1 MINIIGLGEMGCDLA
16 DEFAKQNT
24 YEVYKIGIGLP
35 KTKRS
40 RGLKKEKTP
49 EKYETNCPPMKHFF
63 KDLTGRSILLVNG
76 GEQTALASLKILEQ
90 THPWSTTV
98 VYIQPDIGALNEETK
113 KSERVAFNVLQEYA
127 RSGAISKIL
136 LFNIPKIEEAMGEVP
151 IIGHK
156 EAIYQYIFSSLN
168 LINYFEHSEP
178 VLSVD
183 SDAIDWSRIMTISMI
198 SLDEAS
204 ERKFFDL
211 ENIKE
216 RMYYCGINENELRN
230 DNKLLT
236 KLKDLIDSQREGQQR
251 TSYRVYS
258 TTYEEPHVFCIQS
271 SAAIQGH
278 TEGA

>member
-16 DEFAKQNT
+16 DEFAKHNT
-24 YEVYKIGIGLP
+24 YEIYKIGIGLP

-49 EKYETNCPPMKHFF
+49 EKYETNCPAMKHFF

-76 GEQTALASLKILEQ
+76 GEQTALASLKVLEQ
-90 THPWSTTV
+90 TRPWSTTV
-98 VYIQPDIGALNEETK
+98 VYIQPDKSALNAETK
-113 KSERVAFNVLQEYA
+113 KSEKVVFNVLQEYA

-136 LFNIPKIEEAMGEVP
+136 LFNIPKVEEAMGEVP
-151 IIGHK
+151 IIGYK
-156 EAIYQYIFSSLN
+156 ETLYQYIVSSLN

-183 SDAIDWSRIMTISMI
+183 SDAVNWSRIMTISMI
-198 SLDEAS
+198 SLDES
-204 ERKFFDL
+204 REKKFFDL

-216 RMYYCGINENELRN
+216 RMYYCGINEDELRN

-258 TTYEEPHVFCIQS
+258 TTYEEPHVFCVQS

-278 TEGA
+278 EESA

>member
-16 DEFAKQNT
+16 DEFAKQDT
-24 YEVYKIGIGLP
+24 YEVYKIGVGLP

-40 RGLKKEKTP
+40 RGFKKEKNL
-49 EKYETNCPPMKHFF
+49 EKYEINCPPMKHFF
-63 KDLTGRSILLVNG
+63 KELAGRSILLVNG
-76 GEQTALASLKILEQ
+76 GEPTALASLKILEH
-90 THPWSTTV
+90 TRPWSTTV
-98 VYIQPDIGALNEETK
+98 VYIQPDLSALNEETK
-113 KSERVAFNVLQEYA
+113 KSEKVVFNVLQEYA

-151 IIGHK
+151 IIGYK
-156 EAIYQYIFSSLN
+156 ETLYQYIFSSLN

-183 SDAIDWSRIMTISMI
+183 SDSVDWSRIMTISMI
-198 SLDEAS
+198 SLDET
-204 ERKFFDL
+204 EEKKFFDM

-236 KLKDLIDSQREGQQR
+236 KLKDIIDSQREGEQR

-258 TTYEEPHVFCIQS
+258 TTYEEPHVFCVQS
-271 SAAIQGH
+271 SAMIQRH

>member
-16 DEFAKQNT
+16 DEFAKHKT
-24 YEVYKIGIGLP
+24 YEIYKIGIGLP
-35 KTKRS
+35 KNKRS

-49 EKYETNCPPMKHFF
+49 EKYEENCPPMKHFF
-63 KDLTGRSILLVNG
+63 KELKGRSIFIVNG
-76 GEQTALASLKILEQ
+76 GEQTALASLRILEH
-90 THPWSTTV
+90 TRPWATTV
-98 VYIQPDIGALNEETK
+98 VYIQPDMSALNDETK
-113 KSERVAFNVLQEYA
+113 RSERVVFNVLQEYA

-136 LFNIPKIEEAMGEVP
+136 LFNIPKVEEAMGDVP
-151 IIGHK
+151 IIGYK
-156 EAIYQYIFSSLN
+156 ETLYQYITSSLN

-183 SDAIDWSRIMTISMI
+183 SESVDWSRIMTISMI
-198 SLDEAS
+198 SLDEAR
-204 ERKFFDL
+204 EKKFFEL
-211 ENIKE
+211 EDVKE

-258 TTYEEPHVFCIQS
+258 TTYDEPHVFCIQS
-271 SAAIQGH
+271 SAVIQGQ
-278 TEGA
+278 EESA

>member
-16 DEFAKQNT
+16 DEFAKHDT
-24 YEVYKIGIGLP
+24 YDIYKIGIGLS

-49 EKYETNCPPMKHFF
+49 EKYEENCPPMKHFF
-63 KDLTGRSILLVNG
+63 KELKGRSILIVNG
-76 GEQTALASLKILEQ
+76 GEQTALSSLKILEQ
-90 THPWSTTV
+90 TRPWSTTV
-98 VYIQPDIGALNEETK
+98 VYIQPDKSALNEETK
-113 KSERVAFNVLQEYA
+113 KSERVVFNILQEYA

-136 LFNIPKIEEAMGEVP
+136 LFSIPKIEEAMGEVP
-151 IIGHK
+151 IIGYK
-156 EAIYQYIFSSLN
+156 ESLYQYIFSSLN

-183 SDAIDWSRIMTISMI
+183 SDAVDWSRIMTISMI

-204 ERKFFDL
+204 ERKFFEL
-211 ENIKE
+211 KNIKE